1 MNSTTVRTIV
11 GLGTITG
18 MRSMSGVTALALTRG
33 GTIARVASTLAA
45 GEFAADKTSFVGNR
59 TDAVPLLGRTVLG
72 ALVGGLVANDEQD
85 DVMAGALIGAATAF
99 IAAHLAFQ
107 VRTSLLPSGIA
118 GGLLE
123 DAIVTAAAAAYV
135 RNGRS

>member
-1 MNSTTVRTIV
+1 
-11 GLGTITG
+11 
-18 MRSMSGVTALALTRG
+18 
-33 GTIARVASTLAA
+33 VASALAA
-45 GEFAADKTSFVGNR
+45 GEFVGDKTSLVGNR
-59 TDAVPLLGRTVLG
+59 TDAVPLLGRAVLG
-72 ALVGGLVANDEQD
+72 ALVGGLVANEEQD
-85 DVMAGALIGAATAF
+85 DVVAGALIGAATAF

-107 VRTSLLPSGIA
+107 VRTRLLPSGVA